1 MKSLL
6 APRTVRV
13 LPAVVVLGTLATL
26 AVGRADRTATRA
38 EVAAAREVLFRTAMD
53 GDASPI
59 ADALSAVDEDVRIYD
74 IHLSTLANP
83 WMEGRVPG
91 SPGMELAKDYIE
103 YHFRA
108 YGLEAPFPAEGSGEN
123 GSGLGY
129 RHQFELRGTMEVTEA
144 GLAAL
149 AGGRA
154 MQFEAGTDF
163 NVMGIGGSGA
173 ATGGVTFVGYGIDN
187 GPNDWSSFAAD
198 TDLTGEIALMLR
210 FEPMDEEGNS
220 RWADRGW
227 SRRAGF
233 GNKLRGVLERGAAGV
248 IIVSPPGAN
257 DPRAGELIE
266 PGGGGSGMG
275 SVPVVMMSPEA
286 ADRMLAAS
294 GGDGSPTIT
303 SLRPMADEGGAVMR
317 LDAVA
322 SLNAMMERT
331 PMLGENVGGL
341 LRGRGELADEYIVI
355 GGHLDHLGMGY
366 FGSRS
371 GAGQLHPGA
380 DDNASGS
387 AGILLMAQRMSER
400 WEDLGD
406 TPRRS
411 ILFMCF
417 DGEESG
423 LIGSRAYVDDP
434 IAPVEAHK
442 LMMNFDMIG
451 RITGGRV
458 SVSGAN
464 TAEGFGEWLEPYFQ
478 RTPLTVVQPERM
490 SGASDHTSFYRRNIP
505 VLFAIIADF
514 HDDYHTPADTAW
526 KINRVGATHA
536 SRLFMDI
543 AMDYAMVPE
552 ALPFAG
558 SSPSPRRG
566 QAEASTP
573 ADSASPAAGG
583 GDAPTR
589 ASIRVRFGIRP
600 GDYIEGQDGIPVDA
614 VTEGSSAALAGVVA
628 GDRLVRW
635 DGQKL
640 TSVQDW
646 MVLLARHA
654 PGDTVRIGV
663 IRDGEEM
670 SLEVTLQGRD
680 G

>member
-6 APRTVRV
+6 APRTVRI

-26 AVGRADRTATRA
+26 AVGRADRTATRE
-38 EVAAAREVLFRTAMD
+38 EVAAARDVLFRTAMD
-53 GDASPI
+53 GAASPI
-59 ADALSAVDEDVRIYD
+59 ADALAAVDEDVRIYD
-74 IHLSTLANP
+74 LHLSTLANP

-91 SPGMELAKDYIE
+91 SAGMERAKDYIE
-103 YHFRA
+103 HHLRA
-108 YGLEAPFPAEGSGEN
+108 YGLEAPFPAEGSGVD
-123 GSGLGY
+123 GSGMGY
-129 RHQFELRGTMEVTEA
+129 RHRFELQGTMEVTEA

-149 AGGRA
+149 AGGKA
-154 MQFEAGTDF
+154 LQFQAGTDF
-163 NVMGIGGSGA
+163 NVMGIGGSGS

-187 GPNDWSSFAAD
+187 GPDDYSSFAAD

-210 FEPMDEEGNS
+210 FEPMDEAGNS

-233 GNKLRGVLERGAAGV
+233 GNKLRGVIERGAAGV
-248 IIVSPPGAN
+248 IIVSPPSAN
-257 DPRAGELIE
+257 DPRATELIE

-275 SVPVVMMSPEA
+275 SVPVVMMTPEA
-286 ADRMLAAS
+286 ADRMLAA
-294 GGDGSPTIT
+294 GGGGTARSIE
-303 SLRPMADEGGAVMR
+303 SLRPMADAGGQVMR

-322 SLNAMMERT
+322 SLNAMMERV
-331 PMLGENVGGL
+331 PLMGENVGGM

-355 GGHLDHLGMGY
+355 GARLDHLGMGY

-371 GAGQLHPGA
+371 GAGELHPGA

-387 AGILLMAQRMSER
+387 AGILLMAQRMAER
-400 WEDLGD
+400 WADLGD

-411 ILFMCF
+411 ILIMAF

-423 LIGSRAYVDDP
+423 LNGSRAYVDDP
-434 IAPVEAHK
+434 IAPIEAHK

-464 TAEGFGEWLEPYFQ
+464 TAEGFGDWLEPYFQ

-490 SGASDHTSFYRRNIP
+490 SGASDHTSFYRRNVP

-514 HDDYHTPADTAW
+514 HDDYHTPADAAW

-543 AMDYAMVPE
+543 AMDYAMVDE

-558 SSPSPRRG
+558 SGTPARRP
-566 QAEASTP
+566 QAAAEAP
-573 ADSASPAAGG
+573 AAPAAPAAGG
-583 GDAPTR
+583 GDAPSR
-589 ASIRVRFGIRP
+589 DSIRVRFGIRP
-600 GDYIEGQDGIPVDA
+600 GTYVEGQDGIPIDA
-614 VTEGSSAALAGVVA
+614 VTEGGSADLAGVVA

-640 TSVQDW
+640 TNVQDW
-646 MVLLARHA
+646 MVLLARHN

-663 IRDGEEM
+663 IRDGEEL

>member
-6 APRTVRV
+6 APRTVRI
-13 LPAVVVLGTLATL
+13 LPAVVVLGTLASL
-26 AVGRADRTATRA
+26 AVGRADRTTTR
-38 EVAAAREVLFRTAMD
+38 EEIITAREVLARTAMD

-59 ADALSAVDEDVRIYD
+59 ADALAAVDEDVRIYD
-74 IHLSTLANP
+74 LHLSTLANP

-103 YHFRA
+103 YHLRS
-108 YGLEAPFPAEGSGEN
+108 YGLEAPFPAEGSGED
-123 GSGLGY
+123 GSGLSY
-129 RHQFELRGTMEVTEA
+129 RHRFELQGTMEVTEA

-154 MQFEAGTDF
+154 LQFEAGTDF
-163 NVMGIGGSGA
+163 NVLGIGGSGS

-187 GPNDWSSFAAD
+187 GPDDWSSFAAD

-210 FEPMDEEGNS
+210 FEPMDEEGDS
-220 RWADRGW
+220 QWADRGW

-233 GNKLRGVLERGAAGV
+233 GNKLRGVIERGAAGV
-248 IIVSPPGAN
+248 IIVSPPSAN
-257 DPRAGELIE
+257 DPRATELIE
-266 PGGGGSGMG
+266 AGGGGSGMG
-275 SVPVVMMSPEA
+275 SVPVVMMTPEA

-294 GGDGSPTIT
+294 GGQDRSIAT
-303 SLRPMADEGGAVMR
+303 LRPMADTGGAVMR

-322 SLNAMMERT
+322 SLNAMMERV
-331 PMLGENVGGL
+331 PLMGENVGGV

-355 GGHLDHLGMGY
+355 GAHLDHLGMGY

-387 AGILLMAQRMSER
+387 AGILLMAQRMAER

-411 ILFMCF
+411 ILIMAF

-423 LIGSRAYVDDP
+423 LNGSRAYVEDP
-434 IAPVEAHK
+434 IAPIEAHK

-543 AMDYAMVPE
+543 AMDYAMVSE
-552 ALPFAG
+552 TLPFAG
-558 SSPSPRRG
+558 SATPVRRP
-566 QAEASTP
+566 QAAAETP
-573 ADSASPAAGG
+573 ATPAAGG
-583 GDAPTR
+583 GDAPSR
-589 ASIRVRFGIRP
+589 ESIRVRFGIRP
-600 GDYIEGQDGIPVDA
+600 GTYVEGQDGIPIDA
-614 VTEGSSAALAGVVA
+614 VTEGGSADLAGVVA

-646 MVLLARHA
+646 MVLLARHN

-663 IRDGEEM
+663 IRDGEEL